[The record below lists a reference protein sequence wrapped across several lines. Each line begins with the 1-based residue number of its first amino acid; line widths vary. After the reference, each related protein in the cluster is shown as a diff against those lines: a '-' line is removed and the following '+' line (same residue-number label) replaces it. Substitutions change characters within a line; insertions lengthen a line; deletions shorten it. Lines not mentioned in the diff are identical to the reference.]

1 MLVLVLVLMLVMALV
16 LALAMVMA
24 WVRMCT
30 HVQEQAYAQARVQ
43 VQECVLA
50 RPRVLVGL
58 KKHHV
63 LAMQVEAAPG
73 TAPGK
78 GQRRQC

>member
-24 WVRMCT
+24 LVRMCT
-30 HVQEQAYAQARVQ
+30 HVQEQAYEQARVQ

-63 LAMQVEAAPG
+63 LAMQAEAAPG